1 MEYYF
6 WNNGLGIGG
15 FVAFPLLV
23 DWPKELF
30 MDPRELVA
38 ENGLEKQME
47 NNTKCSKFLGE
58 MYLEKEMDIIPS
70 KGILARDECLE
81 EQIKSLEFPKEK
93 SLEKQLE
100 KNLLEVELLSE
111 ECLAKQTNPRV
122 SQSNECECE
131 FTIFPS

>member
-1 MEYYF
+1 
-6 WNNGLGIGG
+6 
-15 FVAFPLLV
+15 
-23 DWPKELF
+23 